1 MPIVAP
7 PTVVAIPDPPSTDD
21 PGNFDAEADAFL
33 GVFPELRDD
42 LVALGANVYDNAT
55 EVAALGA
62 EMELL
67 AASVSADAMVAA
79 EAAGLVATSTSTL
92 SVGAGTKTIHF
103 AAAKPLLAVVN
114 KQIVIVQTSDAS
126 IKMFATVATAPD
138 SDDIT
143 ATVVSGGVFGSGSY
157 SSWQIIDAAFFGS
170 AATAAELWAQT
181 TDAAAISPKTIKD
194 GKVWVPLT
202 DGATVTLNGLN
213 GRNFTW
219 TIGGDRTLG
228 AITNCAPGDIFHIW
242 GTQGGGWD
250 MAWASGVYKRQG
262 GLPTLPQPA
271 SQKFHL
277 EIRILSVD
285 GSGTATSALVTFA
298 SNPTN

>member
-1 MPIVAP
+1 MAITPL
-7 PTVVAIPDPPSTDD
+7 PTPVPSSEDPA
-21 PGNFDAEADAFL
+21 NFDARADAFL
-33 GVFPELRDD
+33 E
-42 LVALGANVYDNAT
+42 ALPGFVTEANA
-55 EVAALGA
+55 
-62 EMELL
+62 L
-67 AASVSADAMVAA
+67 AADLNDLAEAVDAAADAVAEDAATVEAAAMAAA

-170 AATAAELWAQT
+170 AATAAELWAQV
-181 TDAAAISPKTIKD
+181 TDAAAISPKTVKD
-194 GKVWVPLT
+194 AKVWVPLT
-202 DGATVTLNGLN
+202 DGATVTPNGLN

-219 TIGGDRTLG
+219 TVGGDRTLG

-250 MAWASGVYKRQG
+250 LAWASGVYKRQG
-262 GLPTLPQPA
+262 GLPTLPQTA